1 MEKIK
6 IAFIKFGGMAN
17 GGTEKYLQTIAGH
30 LPKDQFEV
38 DFYYCDAAPYIGS
51 DFKHLDTDQ
60 SRVEYTESHGVNLIK
75 FNVGFKDVTKST
87 HDWVDTNFWD
97 VFDEEKYDVIQTGR
111 SGHPEYP
118 FTLINKTPIIDS
130 IHLAGMAENKAN
142 VMKTVLISEEQKN
155 KWIAAGGDPSR
166 AVIIPV
172 PVEIPPQL
180 VQVDPYDQN
189 YRIEFSL
196 EDKFIFGM
204 HQRNDNNIFSPIP
217 LEAYDEIQSD
227 DTAFLILG
235 GSVNYRK
242 QAADMQLKNVYFW
255 NTTSEV
261 REIHKFLDTLNV
273 YAHGRSDGE
282 QCSSSIIEGLS
293 HSLPMISHTA
303 PSMGQSEQIGDAGK
317 VVEDY
322 EEYAQVMSDLMTDTK
337 YYNQCSENAKVRYN
351 TTYNVDSIM
360 QRFIELYKEVTNV

>member
-30 LPKDQFEV
+30 LPKDRFEV

-75 FNVGFKDVTKST
+75 FNVGFKDVTTST

-118 FTLINKTPIIDS
+118 FTMINKTPIIDS

-142 VMKTVLISEEQKN
+142 VVTTVLISGEQKN
-155 KWIAAGGDPSR
+155 KWIAAGGDPR
-166 AVIIPV
+166 KATIIPV
-172 PVEIPPQL
+172 PVEVP
-180 VQVDPYDQN
+180 DYTDES
-189 YRIEFSL
+189 YREEYGW
-196 EDKFIFGM
+196 EDKCVFGM
-204 HQRNDNNIFSPIP
+204 HQRVDNHIFSPIP
-217 LEAYDEIQSD
+217 LEAYDEVETD

-235 GSVNYRK
+235 GSVNYQK
-242 QAADMQLKNVYFW
+242 QAKL
-255 NTTSEV
+255 SL
-261 REIHKFLDTLNV
+261 IH
-273 YAHGRSDGE
+273 
-282 QCSSSIIEGLS
+282 I
-293 HSLPMISHTA
+293 
-303 PSMGQSEQIGDAGK
+303 
-317 VVEDY
+317 
-322 EEYAQVMSDLMTDTK
+322 
-337 YYNQCSENAKVRYN
+337 
-351 TTYNVDSIM
+351 
-360 QRFIELYKEVTNV
+360 